1 LIRGTKEVSSDVD
14 ASDDGNDDG
23 ERTSEEAFRKLADG
37 TFAFLTLSGALEM
50 LGVDGDEAERAAAEL
65 REYRVRVKR
74 DYPLVRAILHELN
87 RVWPSPLVRSGS
99 IPVMIPVGNGPRF
112 PSPVGRCRQTRRL

>member
-1 LIRGTKEVSSDVD
+1 MSRRGLIRGTKELSSDVD

-37 TFAFLTLSGALEM
+37 TFAFLTLSSALKM

-65 REYRVRVKR
+65 REYRVRGKKG
-74 DYPLVRAILHELN
+74 L
-87 RVWPSPLVRSGS
+87 
-99 IPVMIPVGNGPRF
+99 PVSSRY
-112 PSPVGRCRQTRRL
+112 TT